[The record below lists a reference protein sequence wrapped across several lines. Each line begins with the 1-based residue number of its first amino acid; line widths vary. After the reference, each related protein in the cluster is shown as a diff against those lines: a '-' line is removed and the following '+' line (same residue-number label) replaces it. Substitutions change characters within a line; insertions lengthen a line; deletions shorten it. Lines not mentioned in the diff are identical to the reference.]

1 MTSWRAFEEQA
12 PVLAA
17 AVRARFA
24 AGPTA
29 KHHVVA
35 TLRADGSPRVSGTEV
50 GFAHGELFLGSM
62 PGARKARDL
71 QRDPRCAVHAHPGDS
86 SMDGGDAKLAG
97 RAVEVVEE
105 GTKTAFLAAFAEHT
119 GVTPPTPFVL
129 FRVDV
134 TELSFLRP
142 EDDHLVIDWWR
153 AGSGVHRVE
162 RS

>member
-35 TLRADGSPRVSGTEV
+35 TQRADGSPRVSGTEV
-50 GFAHGELFLGSM
+50 GFAHRELFLGSM

-97 RAVEVVEE
+97 RAVEAVDDAVLERFRSPEQPAGPYHLFLLDLAEAVLTTVEGDELVVSLWRP
-105 GTKTAFLAAFAEHT
+105 GQ
-119 GVTPPTPFVL
+119 GVRTV
-129 FRVDV
+129 R
-134 TELSFLRP
+134 R
-142 EDDHLVIDWWR
+142 H
-153 AGSGVHRVE
+153 
-162 RS
+162 